1 MRTEMTT
8 VPYLDVFIFY
18 QKRIKTA
25 MMDAV
30 EDEVLEHDDCTDEK
44 KGFVRTSLSLS
55 LSLR

>member
-1 MRTEMTT
+1 
-8 VPYLDVFIFY
+8 
-18 QKRIKTA
+18 

-55 LSLR
+55 LFDETVSFMSSFLFLA